1 MLVEGLLW
9 VLVIGI
15 ALLYWALGSSP
26 GPLPLALLVSLSA
39 VATWCPPP
47 VSASATGATMAT
59 AAAAM
64 FIGNGPLTPDQVLA
78 FLPSLV
84 AAWSLGYS
92 LRLNRVRWSSL
103 KEQAARLAREQAEP
117 TRLAV
122 EQEQARL
129 ARELHDIIGHTL
141 SVIVAQAAATQ
152 RVIDDGQPE
161 LALQALGSIETTG
174 REGLVE
180 LRGLLGVL
188 YRDPETGGPATR
200 AGLEQLPA
208 LVAQL
213 GSAGLPVDLV
223 VSGQARPLPAEVE
236 WSAYRIVQEAL
247 TNALRHAGP
256 TRATVVLCYGPGALE
271 VRVRNEGRG
280 SAHGVAAGRGIV
292 GMRHRAAQLG
302 GEMAA
307 GPRPEG
313 GFQVTAT
320 LPVDGEGP

>member
-9 VLVIGI
+9 VLVIGV
-15 ALLYWALGSSP
+15 ALIYGVLGSSP

-59 AAAAM
+59 AAAA
-64 FIGNGPLTPDQVLA
+64 IVTGNGPLTPDQVLA

-84 AAWSLGYS
+84 AAWLLGYG
-92 LRLNRVRWSSL
+92 LRLSRARWSSL
-103 KEQAARLAREQAEP
+103 KEQAA
-117 TRLAV
+117 RLAV

-141 SVIVAQAAATQ
+141 SVIVAQAVATQ
-152 RVIDDGQPE
+152 RVIDDAQSE
-161 LALQALGSIETTG
+161 LVRQALGSIETTG
-174 REGLVE
+174 RAGLVE

-188 YRDPETGGPATR
+188 YRDPETKGPATR
-200 AGLEQLPA
+200 AGLERLPA

-213 GSAGLPVDLV
+213 GSAGLPVELV

-247 TNALRHAGP
+247 TNTLRHAGP
-256 TRATVVLCYGPGALE
+256 TRATVVLYYRPGALE
-271 VRVRNEGRG
+271 VRVRDEGRA
-280 SAHGVAAGRGIV
+280 STHGVAAGRGIV
-292 GMRHRAAQLG
+292 GMRHRAALLG
-302 GEMAA
+302 GEMSAK
-307 GPRPEG
+307 PRPEG
-313 GFQVTAT
+313 GFQVTVT

>member
-1 MLVEGLLW
+1 VLVEGLLW
-9 VLVIGI
+9 VLVIGV
-15 ALLYWALGSSP
+15 ALIYGVLGSSP

-59 AAAAM
+59 AAAA
-64 FIGNGPLTPDQVLA
+64 IVTGNGPLTPDQVLA

-84 AAWSLGYS
+84 AAWLLGYG
-92 LRLNRVRWSSL
+92 LRLSRARWSSL
-103 KEQAARLAREQAEP
+103 KEQAA
-117 TRLAV
+117 RLAV

-141 SVIVAQAAATQ
+141 SVIVAQAVATQ
-152 RVIDDGQPE
+152 RVIDDAQSE
-161 LALQALGSIETTG
+161 LARQALGSIETTG
-174 REGLVE
+174 RAGLVE

-188 YRDPETGGPATR
+188 YRDPETKGPATR
-200 AGLEQLPA
+200 AGLERLPA

-213 GSAGLPVDLV
+213 GSAGLPVELV

-247 TNALRHAGP
+247 TNTLRHAGP
-256 TRATVVLCYGPGALE
+256 TRATVVLYYRPGALE
-271 VRVRNEGRG
+271 VRVRDEGRA
-280 SAHGVAAGRGIV
+280 STHGVAAGRGIV
-292 GMRHRAAQLG
+292 GMRHRAALLG
-302 GEMAA
+302 GEMSAK
-307 GPRPEG
+307 PRPEG
-313 GFQVTAT
+313 GFQVTVT

>member
-1 MLVEGLLW
+1 
-9 VLVIGI
+9 
-15 ALLYWALGSSP
+15 
-26 GPLPLALLVSLSA
+26 
-39 VATWCPPP
+39 
-47 VSASATGATMAT
+47 
-59 AAAAM
+59 
-64 FIGNGPLTPDQVLA
+64 
-78 FLPSLV
+78 
-84 AAWSLGYS
+84 
-92 LRLNRVRWSSL
+92 
-103 KEQAARLAREQAEP
+103 
-117 TRLAV
+117 V

-152 RVIDDGQPE
+152 RVIDDAQPE

-200 AGLEQLPA
+200 AGLERLPA

-213 GSAGLPVDLV
+213 GSAGLPVELV

-256 TRATVVLCYGPGALE
+256 TRATVALCYRPGALE

>member
-9 VLVIGI
+9 VLVIGV
-15 ALLYWALGSSP
+15 ALLYGALGSSP

-59 AAAAM
+59 AAAA
-64 FIGNGPLTPDQVLA
+64 IVTGNGPLTPDQVLA

-103 KEQAARLAREQAEP
+103 KEQA

-152 RVIDDGQPE
+152 RVIDDAQPE

-188 YRDPETGGPATR
+188 YGDPETGGPATR
-200 AGLEQLPA
+200 AGLERLPA

-213 GSAGLPVDLV
+213 GSAGLPVELV

-236 WSAYRIVQEAL
+236 GSAYRIVQEAL

-256 TRATVVLCYGPGALE
+256 TRATVALCYRPGALE

>member
-9 VLVIGI
+9 VLVIGV
-15 ALLYWALGSSP
+15 ALIYGVLGSSP

-59 AAAAM
+59 AAAA
-64 FIGNGPLTPDQVLA
+64 IVTGNGPLTPDQVLA

-84 AAWSLGYS
+84 AAWLLGYG
-92 LRLNRVRWSSL
+92 LRLSRARWSSL
-103 KEQAARLAREQAEP
+103 KEQAA
-117 TRLAV
+117 RLAV

-141 SVIVAQAAATQ
+141 SVIVAQAVATQ
-152 RVIDDGQPE
+152 RVIDDAQSV

-180 LRGLLGVL
+180 LRGLLGDL
-188 YRDPETGGPATR
+188 YRDPETKGPATR
-200 AGLEQLPA
+200 AGLERLPA

-213 GSAGLPVDLV
+213 GSAGLPVELV

-247 TNALRHAGP
+247 TNTLRHAGP
-256 TRATVVLCYGPGALE
+256 TRATVVLYYRPGALE
-271 VRVRNEGRG
+271 VRVRDEGRA
-280 SAHGVAAGRGIV
+280 STHGVAAGRGIV
-292 GMRHRAAQLG
+292 GMRHRAALLG
-302 GEMAA
+302 GEMSAK
-307 GPRPEG
+307 PRPEG
-313 GFQVTAT
+313 GFQVTVT

>member
-9 VLVIGI
+9 VLVIGV
-15 ALLYWALGSSP
+15 ALIYGVLGSSP

-59 AAAAM
+59 AAAA
-64 FIGNGPLTPDQVLA
+64 IATGNGPLTPDQVLA

-84 AAWSLGYS
+84 AAWLLGYG
-92 LRLNRVRWSSL
+92 LRLSRARWSSL
-103 KEQAARLAREQAEP
+103 KEQAA
-117 TRLAV
+117 RLAV

-141 SVIVAQAAATQ
+141 SVIVAQAVATQ
-152 RVIDDGQPE
+152 RVIDDAQSE
-161 LALQALGSIETTG
+161 LARQALGSIETTG
-174 REGLVE
+174 RAGLVE

-188 YRDPETGGPATR
+188 YRDPETKGPATR
-200 AGLEQLPA
+200 AGLERLPA
-208 LVAQL
+208 LMAQL
-213 GSAGLPVDLV
+213 GSAGLPVELV

-247 TNALRHAGP
+247 TNTLRHAGP
-256 TRATVVLCYGPGALE
+256 TRATVVLYYRPGALE
-271 VRVRNEGRG
+271 VRVRDEGRA
-280 SAHGVAAGRGIV
+280 STHGVAAGRGIV
-292 GMRHRAAQLG
+292 GMRHRAALLG
-302 GEMAA
+302 GEMSAK
-307 GPRPEG
+307 PRPEG
-313 GFQVTAT
+313 GFQVTVT